1 MSSQFQDPF
10 TLWKKLYDQTEEQW
24 SKTLGETI
32 KTESFSAWLGLMQKQ
47 MLEYQD
53 AVRKNTERYLEHA
66 HLPSKQDLANLAELI
81 INVETKVDELDAKL
95 DQLTDLLRTLV
106 KPEQQ

>member
-1 MSSQFQDPF
+1 MSTQFQDPF

-24 SKTLGETI
+24 SKTLGETV
-32 KTESFSAWLGLMQKQ
+32 KTESFSAWLGFMQKQ

-53 AVRKNTERYLEHA
+53 AVRKTTERYLEHA

-81 INVETKVDELDAKL
+81 INVETKVDALDAKL
-95 DQLTDLLRTLV
+95 DQVTDLL
-106 KPEQQ
+106 QQLATKDQQ

>member
-1 MSSQFQDPF
+1 MSTQFQDPF

-24 SKTLGETI
+24 GKTLGETV
-32 KTESFSAWLGLMQKQ
+32 KTESFSAWLGFMQKQ

-53 AVRKNTERYLEHA
+53 AVRKTTERYLEHA

-81 INVETKVDELDAKL
+81 INVETKVDALDAKL
-95 DQLTDLLRTLV
+95 DQVTDLL
-106 KPEQQ
+106 QQLATKDQQ